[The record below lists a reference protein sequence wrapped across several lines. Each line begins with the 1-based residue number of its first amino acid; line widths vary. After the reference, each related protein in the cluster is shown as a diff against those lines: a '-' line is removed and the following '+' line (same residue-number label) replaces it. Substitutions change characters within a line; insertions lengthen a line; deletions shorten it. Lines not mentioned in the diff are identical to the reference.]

1 MSNYKRN
8 YPKEKE
14 QNKILSNPDILFGLT
29 HKDSFN
35 INVENP
41 HSRLTGDRANSL
53 IKNKNTI
60 IHSNSTNHIRPEN
73 IMSSIEKNYNIIN
86 INVNNLIINNNNDNQ
101 LKNDNIQL
109 LKEKNN
115 QNNNLNHSKVF
126 SKAGNV
132 IIGKANNLS
141 VSKKNK
147 FQKNH
152 LINNNSNYRSS
163 SQKPNIKGNQI

>member
-73 IMSSIEKNYNIIN
+73 LMSSIEFAPLSNITGRILF
-86 INVNNLIINNNNDNQ
+86 IFKISSELSPLFSI
-101 LKNDNIQL
+101 L
-109 LKEKNN
+109 
-115 QNNNLNHSKVF
+115 SK
-126 SKAGNV
+126 SA
-132 IIGKANNLS
+132 I
-141 VSKKNK
+141 
-147 FQKNH
+147 
-152 LINNNSNYRSS
+152 
-163 SQKPNIKGNQI
+163 